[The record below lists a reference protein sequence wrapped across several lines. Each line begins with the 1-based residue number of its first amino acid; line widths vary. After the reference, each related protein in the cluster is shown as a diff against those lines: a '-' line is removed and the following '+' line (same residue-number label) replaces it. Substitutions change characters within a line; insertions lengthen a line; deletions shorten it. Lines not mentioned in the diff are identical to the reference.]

1 MDYRSVQIDPS
12 ANIAPDCS
20 ILGHVT
26 IGPDVTVFSGAAL
39 RGDYGNDIVV
49 GARSNIQENCVF
61 HVNAGTAAVQVGE
74 GVTVG
79 HGAIV
84 HGCRIGDNTLIGMG
98 AIIMD
103 DARVGSN
110 CLIAAG
116 AVVTQGTEIPDGSLA
131 MGCPARVKRQLTE
144 EEINTL
150 KKDADDY
157 VAVGRDMVENGVMLA
172 GDAIPADHPTIGIP
186 RA

>member
-1 MDYRSVQIDPS
+1 M
-12 ANIAPDCS
+12 
-20 ILGHVT
+20 
-26 IGPDVTVFSGAAL
+26 
-39 RGDYGNDIVV
+39 
-49 GARSNIQENCVF
+49 
-61 HVNAGTAAVQVGE
+61 
-74 GVTVG
+74 TVG

-116 AVVTQGTEIPDGSLA
+116 AVVTQGMEIPDGSLA

-172 GDAIPADHPTIGIP
+172 GDAIPAEPPHYRHSARVGRAAPNAACTTPGLP
-186 RA
+186 RGRLGCPCGSLQSSAA